1 MKTKLK
7 FLLFL
12 LPILSFGQEVQTL
25 YTKKAP
31 LTEQELKRWSHLD
44 LEKDTIPGMSVDKAY
59 NELLKNKKKYS
70 IHANFILR
78 CAVFP
83 RGKITQN

>member
-7 FLLFL
+7 FLIFL

-31 LTEQELKRWSHLD
+31 LTDQELNRWSHLD

-59 NELLKNKKKYS
+59 NELLKNKKGTKES
-70 IHANFILR
+70 KKREL
-78 CAVFP
+78 P
-83 RGKITQN
+83 